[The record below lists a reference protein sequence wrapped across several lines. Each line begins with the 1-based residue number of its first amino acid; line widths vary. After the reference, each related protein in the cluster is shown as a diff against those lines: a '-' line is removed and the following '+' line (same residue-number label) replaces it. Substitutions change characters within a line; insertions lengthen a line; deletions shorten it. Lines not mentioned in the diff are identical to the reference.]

1 MQAGEGQTLKRHAML
16 GGMLP
21 LFVMGHFSHHVMT
34 ALTVPLI
41 PFIRGSFNLDYAASG
56 LVVSAFTLAYGIGQL
71 PAGWLADRIE
81 PRKLMTVGISG
92 VALASV
98 LVGLSNT
105 YGWMIVFLVLMGI
118 LAGGYHPSAPPLIL
132 AAVRPENLGRALGLH
147 NTGGGASYFVTPLL
161 AVAIANAWGWRGSYI
176 WLGIPMILF
185 GIAFYFLLGRH
196 APRESGISRRDK
208 HDAEQVRSEQIRRLT
223 VFLILTSFTSA
234 VVTSTVSFVPLLLV
248 DHYRMSKETAGV
260 AYAIL
265 YTASFWAGP
274 LGGALSDRMGRVRVL
289 LAVCGLSG
297 IANVLMVAFPYGWWL
312 LAPLL
317 LMGAVIYA
325 RMSTSESFIVHQA
338 PIGSRSTILGIY
350 YFTAT
355 EGGGVLT
362 PLVGYLVDRYG
373 FTAAFTLAGALV
385 MAITL
390 ACSFWLRKDSKG

>member
-1 MQAGEGQTLKRHAML
+1 MKARAMF
-16 GGMLP
+16 GGMMP
-21 LFVMGHFSHHVMT
+21 LFVLGHFSHHVMT

-41 PFIRGSFNLDYAASG
+41 PFIRGTFNLDYTASG

-98 LVGLSNT
+98 LVGLSDA
-105 YGWMIVFLVLMGI
+105 YGWMIVFLVLMGV

-132 AAVRPENLGRALGLH
+132 AAVRPEKLGRAMGFH

-161 AVAIANAWGWRGSYI
+161 AVAIANAWGWRGAYI

-185 GIAFYFLLGRH
+185 GVAFYILLGRR
-196 APRESGISRRDK
+196 APGKNGILSRGKGD
-208 HDAEQVRSEQIRRLT
+208 DAGPARPGQIHRLA
-223 VFLILTSFTSA
+223 VFLFLTTFTSA
-234 VVTSTVSFVPLLLV
+234 VVTSAVSFIPLLLV

-274 LGGALSDRMGRVRVL
+274 LGGALSDRMGSVRVL

-297 IANVLMVAFPYGWWL
+297 LANALLVVFAYGWGL
-312 LAPLL
+312 LAHLL
-317 LMGAVIYA
+317 LMGAVIYV
-325 RMSTSESFIVHQA
+325 RMSASESFIVDQA

-350 YFTAT
+350 YFAAM
-355 EGGGVLT
+355 EGGGILT
-362 PLVGYLVDRYG
+362 PLVGYLIDRHG
-373 FTAAFTLAGALV
+373 FTAAFTLAGALILTV
-385 MAITL
+385 TL
-390 ACSFWLRKDSKG
+390 ACSFLLRKDPPEMNRPRR